1 MMFLIQ
7 IRYIQYS
14 DQLIALRKGI
24 REIFVCK
31 IWNPLL
37 WNPESR
43 VPLTIRNQNPSSSDK
58 VRNQV
63 PGIRNPRYGIQNQ
76 DCLGFPLRNFLTWG
90 YLYYKSLMRVWT
102 AGSFVR
108 TPVTAY
114 FIIFKV
120 ICNVLVDIVRF
131 YFCRDNI
138 DILTWWQLF

>member
-90 YLYYKSLMRVWT
+90 YLYSKSLMRVWT
-102 AGSFVR
+102 QV
-108 TPVTAY
+108 
-114 FIIFKV
+114 
-120 ICNVLVDIVRF
+120 VL
-131 YFCRDNI
+131 
-138 DILTWWQLF
+138 

>member
-1 MMFLIQ
+1 MI
-7 IRYIQYS
+7 S
-14 DQLIALRKGI
+14 CTCIALHKGI
-24 REIFVCK
+24 REIFACK
-31 IWNPLL
+31 IWNPGL

-43 VPLTIRNQNPSSSDK
+43 IPLTIRNQNPRSSDK

-76 DCLGFPLRNFLTWG
+76 DCLGFPLTNFLAWG
-90 YLYYKSLMRVWT
+90 YLYSKSPTRVWT

-120 ICNVLVDIVRF
+120 NCNVLVDIVRL
-131 YFCRDNI
+131 YFCRDNR
-138 DILTWWQLF
+138 DILTWWQVF

>member
-1 MMFLIQ
+1 MI
-7 IRYIQYS
+7 S
-14 DQLIALRKGI
+14 CTCIALHKGI
-24 REIFVCK
+24 REIFACE
-31 IWNPLL
+31 IWNPGL

-43 VPLTIRNQNPSSSDK
+43 IPLTIRNQNPRSSDK

-76 DCLGFPLRNFLTWG
+76 DCLGFPLTNFLAWG
-90 YLYYKSLMRVWT
+90 YLYSKSPTRIWT

-120 ICNVLVDIVRF
+120 NCNVLVDIVRL
-131 YFCRDNI
+131 YFCRDNR
-138 DILTWWQLF
+138 DILTWWQVF